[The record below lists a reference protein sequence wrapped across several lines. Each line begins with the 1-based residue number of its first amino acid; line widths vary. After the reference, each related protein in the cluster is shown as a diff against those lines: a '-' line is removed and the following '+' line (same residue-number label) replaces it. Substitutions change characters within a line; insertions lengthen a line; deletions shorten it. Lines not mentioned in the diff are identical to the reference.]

1 MLHGLV
7 YCVKHLCMKF
17 QQQPIHLDPFRF
29 HHGGC
34 SCRSYSSV
42 CPFGNCSNVFQ
53 CWPWWSFW
61 ISCCFI
67 SNRLCCKRPCLAKTT
82 RLEFEFISCWN
93 RFFRLQKSGFFDV
106 KLALPF
112 IVASI
117 PAAFIGGYLQV
128 DNTVYDI
135 LLSLT
140 LVFAAETLFDQRFS
154 FFGWNQQKP
163 TSSYCD
169 RCWFCDWFSKW
180 YNRCWRRY
188 FLSPII
194 LLFGWSDPKT
204 TAGISAVFIWV
215 NSFSGLVGSTV
226 SGQLAL
232 DVSTLIPFSIA
243 VLIGGYI
250 GSKFGSEKFSQN
262 SIRNM
267 LVAVMLIA
275 AIRQILDLLGLM
287 S

>member
-1 MLHGLV
+1 MEGVVAEIVLLFT
-7 YCVKHLCMKF
+7 LSIIAAM
-17 QQQPIHLDPFRF
+17 
-29 HHGGC
+29 
-34 SCRSYSSV
+34 YSSV
-42 CPFGNCSNVFQ
+42 GHGGASGYLAILSLTAYAANDPVWLKQ
-53 CWPWWSFW
+53 HAWSL
-61 ISCCFI
+61 
-67 SNRLCCKRPCLAKTT
+67 NLLVAGLA
-82 RLEFEFISCWN
+82 
-93 RFFRLQKSGFFDV
+93 FFAYKKSGFFDT

-140 LVFAAETLFDQRFS
+140 LVFAAWKLYSNKDHHFS
-154 FFGWNQQKP
+154 VEVNKP
-163 TSSYCD
+163 PPVQIAVGVGFVIGILSGIIGVGGGI
-169 RCWFCDWFSKW
+169 
-180 YNRCWRRY
+180 

-275 AIRQILDLLGLM
+275 AIRQILDLVGLM
-287 S
+287 N

>member
-1 MLHGLV
+1 MEGVVAEIVLLFA
-7 YCVKHLCMKF
+7 LLIIAAM
-17 QQQPIHLDPFRF
+17 
-29 HHGGC
+29 
-34 SCRSYSSV
+34 YSSV
-42 CPFGNCSNVFQ
+42 GHGGASGYLAVLSLTAYASNDPIWLKQ
-53 CWPWWSFW
+53 HAWSLNLLVAGIAF
-61 ISCCFI
+61 
-67 SNRLCCKRPCLAKTT
+67 LAYK
-82 RLEFEFISCWN
+82 
-93 RFFRLQKSGFFDV
+93 KSGFFDV
-106 KLALPF
+106 KFASPF
-112 IVASI
+112 IIASI
-117 PAAFIGGYLQV
+117 PAAFIGGYLLV

-140 LVFAAETLFDQRFS
+140 LIFAAWKLYSTKDS
-154 FFGWNQQKP
+154 HYSVGINKP
-163 TSSYCD
+163 PPLHIAIGVGFVIGFLSGIIGVGGGI
-169 RCWFCDWFSKW
+169 
-180 YNRCWRRY
+180 

-226 SGQLAL
+226 SGQIAL
-232 DVSTLIPFSIA
+232 DLSTLIPFSIA

-262 SIRNM
+262 SIKKM
-267 LVAVMLIA
+267 LVVVMCIA

>member
-1 MLHGLV
+1 MEGVVVEIFLLFA
-7 YCVKHLCMKF
+7 LLIIAAM
-17 QQQPIHLDPFRF
+17 
-29 HHGGC
+29 
-34 SCRSYSSV
+34 YSSV
-42 CPFGNCSNVFQ
+42 GHGGASGYLAVLSLTAYASNDSVWLKQ
-53 CWPWWSFW
+53 HAWSLNLLVAG
-61 ISCCFI
+61 I
-67 SNRLCCKRPCLAKTT
+67 A
-82 RLEFEFISCWN
+82 
-93 RFFRLQKSGFFDV
+93 FFAYKKSGFFDV

-112 IVASI
+112 IIASI
-117 PAAFIGGYLQV
+117 PAAFIGGYLLV
-128 DNTVYDI
+128 DDTVYDI

-140 LVFAAETLFDQRFS
+140 LIFAAWKLYSIKDS
-154 FFGWNQQKP
+154 H
-163 TSSYCD
+163 SSVVINKSPPLHVAVCVG
-169 RCWFCDWFSKW
+169 FVMGILSGIIGVGGGI
-180 YNRCWRRY
+180 

-226 SGQLAL
+226 SGQLSL
-232 DVSTLIPFSIA
+232 DISTLIPFSIS

-275 AIRQILDLLGLM
+275 AVRQILDLLEIV

>member
-1 MLHGLV
+1 MEGAVAEVILLFALSV
-7 YCVKHLCMKF
+7 IAAM
-17 QQQPIHLDPFRF
+17 
-29 HHGGC
+29 
-34 SCRSYSSV
+34 YSSV
-42 CPFGNCSNVFQ
+42 GHGGASGYLAVLSLTAYATNDPVWLKQ
-53 CWPWWSFW
+53 HAWSL
-61 ISCCFI
+61 
-67 SNRLCCKRPCLAKTT
+67 NLLVAGLA
-82 RLEFEFISCWN
+82 
-93 RFFRLQKSGFFDV
+93 FFAYKKSGFFDT

-140 LVFAAETLFDQRFS
+140 LVFAAWKLYSNKDHHFS
-154 FFGWNQQKP
+154 VEANKP
-163 TSSYCD
+163 PPVQIAVGVGFVIGILSGIIGVGGGI
-169 RCWFCDWFSKW
+169 
-180 YNRCWRRY
+180 

-267 LVAVMLIA
+267 LVGVMLIA
-275 AIRQILDLLGLM
+275 AIRQIIDLLGLM

>member
-1 MLHGLV
+1 MEGVVVEIVLLFA
-7 YCVKHLCMKF
+7 LLIIAAM
-17 QQQPIHLDPFRF
+17 
-29 HHGGC
+29 
-34 SCRSYSSV
+34 YSSV
-42 CPFGNCSNVFQ
+42 GHGGASGYLAVLSLTAYASNDSVWLKQ
-53 CWPWWSFW
+53 HAWSLNLLVAG
-61 ISCCFI
+61 I
-67 SNRLCCKRPCLAKTT
+67 A
-82 RLEFEFISCWN
+82 
-93 RFFRLQKSGFFDV
+93 FFAYKKSGFFDV

-112 IVASI
+112 IIASI
-117 PAAFIGGYLQV
+117 PAAFIGGYLLV
-128 DNTVYDI
+128 DDTVYDI

-140 LVFAAETLFDQRFS
+140 LIFAAWKLYSIKDS
-154 FFGWNQQKP
+154 H
-163 TSSYCD
+163 SSVVINKSPPLHVAVCVG
-169 RCWFCDWFSKW
+169 FVIGILSGIIGVGGGI
-180 YNRCWRRY
+180 

-226 SGQLAL
+226 SGQLSL
-232 DVSTLIPFSIA
+232 DISTLIPFSIS

-275 AIRQILDLLGLM
+275 AIRQILDLLGLV

>member
-1 MLHGLV
+1 MEGVVAEIVLLFT
-7 YCVKHLCMKF
+7 LSIIAAM
-17 QQQPIHLDPFRF
+17 
-29 HHGGC
+29 
-34 SCRSYSSV
+34 YSSV
-42 CPFGNCSNVFQ
+42 GHGGASGYLAILSLTAYAANDPVWLKQ
-53 CWPWWSFW
+53 HAWSLNLLVAGIAF
-61 ISCCFI
+61 
-67 SNRLCCKRPCLAKTT
+67 LAYK
-82 RLEFEFISCWN
+82 
-93 RFFRLQKSGFFDV
+93 KSGFFDV

-140 LVFAAETLFDQRFS
+140 LVFAAWKLYSTKNHHFS
-154 FFGWNQQKP
+154 VEVNKP
-163 TSSYCD
+163 PPVQIAVGVGFVIGILSGIIGVGGGI
-169 RCWFCDWFSKW
+169 
-180 YNRCWRRY
+180 

-275 AIRQILDLLGLM
+275 AIRQIIDLLGLM